1 MGRRYTLCNRR
12 LAIASLRRRQQRLSR
27 RRIRSQCCANIQCD
41 LCRRRHQLC
50 DRRMQRLELGN
61 HVRTLLALLLLTTPA
76 LAQQLSP
83 SQIAIAVDQAV
94 NQLAQS
100 LEQLQKENAELKRQL
115 QEAQQEKK

>member
-1 MGRRYTLCNRR
+1 
-12 LAIASLRRRQQRLSR
+12 
-27 RRIRSQCCANIQCD
+27 
-41 LCRRRHQLC
+41 
-50 DRRMQRLELGN
+50 MQRLELGN